1 MVLSDLAALDY
12 PPGRHPS
19 SSPRIEAPGTVSV
32 MLRDDLG
39 RRIRD
44 ARLALGLTQREAAER
59 SGVSYQ
65 LISQIERG
73 AVNTTVDTVAQIC
86 EQLGLEVDVH
96 AAQPTVSESRRALAE
111 RFLAVLPALPQEDLD
126 VFVHEIALWERRYGA
141 K

>member
-1 MVLSDLAALDY
+1 
-12 PPGRHPS
+12 
-19 SSPRIEAPGTVSV
+19 